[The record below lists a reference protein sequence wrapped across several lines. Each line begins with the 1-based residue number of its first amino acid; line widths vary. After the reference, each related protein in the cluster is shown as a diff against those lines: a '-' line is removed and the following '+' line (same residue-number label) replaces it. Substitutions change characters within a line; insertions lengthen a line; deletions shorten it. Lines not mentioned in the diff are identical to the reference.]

1 MRKEWEEEEQEEK
14 EQDPA
19 FLFYSADF
27 LVGVT
32 DLSYEERGQYI
43 TLLCLQH
50 QKGHLSART
59 MKDMRVSEAVMD
71 KFLRD
76 AKGRYYNKR
85 LDKEKRRREAYAKS
99 RSQNGSKGG
108 RPRKNEETTEK
119 AYAFHMESECKAYE
133 NHSENENVNID
144 SITLVEDSTEDMSL
158 SDSTFSFSKTTTTTT
173 TTTTVD
179 DKNAHASKKNVENIE
194 EERDED
200 GLTSRECAIILAF
213 FDRETDDDIA
223 SSDLM
228 LDFIAYN
235 KSKEWRGIGGE
246 DVRRDLKRYLRRW
259 IEEERAKKSKYRR
272 DT

>member
-1 MRKEWEEEEQEEK
+1 MAK
-14 EQDPA
+14 DPA
-19 FLFYSADF
+19 VLFYTADF
-27 LVGVT
+27 LVGT
-32 DLSYEERGQYI
+32 YGFSMQERGEYI

-50 QKGHLSART
+50 QQGHLSEVTFRSIA
-59 MKDMRVSEAVMD
+59 SSAAVID

-76 AKGRYYNKR
+76 PHGRYYNER
-85 LDKEKRRREAYAKS
+85 LDEEKLKRENFNKKQYL
-99 RSQNGSKGG
+99 NGIKGG
-108 RPRKNEETTEK
+108 RPKKPKQNPRVLSGLTQTKPKRNPG
-119 AYAFHMESECKAYE
+119 
-133 NHSENENVNID
+133 ENENINNP
-144 SITLVEDSTEDMSL
+144 ITKALSNTTDMSIAK
-158 SDSTFSFSKTTTTTT
+158 DIPNTIFPFSNTTTTTT

-200 GLTSRECAIILAF
+200 GLTSRECAIIMAF
-213 FDRETDDDIA
+213 FDRETDSDIA

-259 IEEERAKKSKYRR
+259 IDEERAKKSKYQRS
-272 DT
+272 

>member
-1 MRKEWEEEEQEEK
+1 MAK
-14 EQDPA
+14 DPA
-19 FLFYSADF
+19 VLFYTADF
-27 LVGVT
+27 LVGT
-32 DLSYEERGQYI
+32 YGFSMQERGEYI

-50 QKGHLSART
+50 QQGHLSEDTVRSIASSAS
-59 MKDMRVSEAVMD
+59 VID

-76 AKGRYYNKR
+76 PHGRYYNER
-85 LDKEKRRREAYAKS
+85 LDVEKTRREAYAKS
-99 RSQNGSKGG
+99 RSRNGSKGG
-108 RPRKNEETTEK
+108 RPKSPKNAEK
-119 AYAFHMESECKAYE
+119 KPYGFHMQTECKPYE
-133 NHSENENVNID
+133 KHSENENINIP
-144 SITLVEDSTEDMSL
+144 ITKALNNTTDMSIAE
-158 SDSTFSFSKTTTTTT
+158 DIPNTIFPFSNTTTTTT

-179 DKNAHASKKNVENIE
+179 YKNAHASKKNVKNIE

-200 GLTSRECAIILAF
+200 GLTSRECAIIMAF

-259 IEEERAKKSKYRR
+259 IDEERAKKSKYQRN
-272 DT
+272 